1 MIVRMF
7 EVTEP
12 AMVKQYNQILTVAYK
27 MDKGIEIAYQ
37 SNWNVVLL
45 CPDIYVA
52 RTLVAKLKRKQDW
65 VTETRSGKQIETN
78 QYVQVKFIRG

>member
-1 MIVRMF
+1 MF

-37 SNWNVVLL
+37 SNWIVVLR

-65 VTETRSGKQIETN
+65 VTETRSGKRIETN